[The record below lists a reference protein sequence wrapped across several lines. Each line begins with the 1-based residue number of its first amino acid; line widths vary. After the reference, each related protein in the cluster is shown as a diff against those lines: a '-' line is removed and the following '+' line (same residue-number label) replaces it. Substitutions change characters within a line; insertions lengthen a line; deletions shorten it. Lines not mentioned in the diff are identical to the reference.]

1 MLGPNMLEA
10 DEITAGRAGARA
22 RRVCLMSSRWVR
34 LMVVCL
40 VGLVAGCASPAAQ
53 LAKYKTD
60 RELEEAL
67 VDDTFPNAAE
77 VGLAVSN

>member
-1 MLGPNMLEA
+1 MLEA
-10 DEITAGRAGARA
+10 DEITARSRGVHTRRAE
-22 RRVCLMSSRWVR
+22 LMSSSLMR
-34 LMVVCL
+34 LAVMCL
-40 VGLVAGCASPAAQ
+40 MGLVVGCASPAAQ
-53 LAKYKTD
+53 LAKYKSD

>member
-1 MLGPNMLEA
+1 MFET
-10 DEITAGRAGARA
+10 DEITAGSRCDHTRRAD
-22 RRVCLMSSRWVR
+22 LMSSRLVR
-34 LMVVCL
+34 LMVMCL
-40 VGLVAGCASPAAQ
+40 FGLLAGCASPAAQ
-53 LAKYKTD
+53 LAKYKSD

>member
-1 MLGPNMLEA
+1 MRGSNMLEA
-10 DEITAGRAGARA
+10 DEITAGSAGARA

-34 LMVVCL
+34 LTVVCL
-40 VGLVAGCASPAAQ
+40 FGLVAGCASPAAQ